1 MTAPVQGNRYNN
13 QYGANPNLFKPPP
26 PSKSPKPNDGRRVAF
41 AETVEDIDAY
51 NASPRLGPKKE
62 PSPPNSGKASKW
74 QPLSTVEPS
83 PIAENDPF
91 SLGDSDD
98 ERDAKDKKEIKLE
111 DSEDMLRK
119 ATADAMADSLVG
131 DKTKTGGSTDK
142 AK

>member
-1 MTAPVQGNRYNN
+1 MILTNGLAPANRG
-13 QYGANPNLFKPPP
+13 YGNPNLFKPPP

-51 NASPRLGPKKE
+51 NASPKIPPKDAA
-62 PSPPNSGKASKW
+62 PSSAKASKW

-111 DSEDMLRK
+111 DKDEVLRK
-119 ATADAMADSLVG
+119 ATADAMADSLVD
-131 DKTKTGGSTDK
+131 DKPKPSGADK
-142 AK
+142 